1 MSEDAVKN
9 AILIAGPTASGKS
22 ALAIRMTKATGGFI
36 VNTDS
41 MQVYGVLDLLTA
53 RPSRANLAEA
63 EHFLYGHVPPSS
75 TYSTGKWFEDVEA
88 LLGRCELQ
96 GRVPIFVGG
105 TGLYFRALLGGL
117 SQTPEVSAQVRDHWR
132 GRMEAEGAKALHA
145 VLCVRDPA
153 IAAALQPSDSQRIV
167 RALEVLESTGKSLL
181 EWQKVKGRALV
192 DDQSAQKIVLR
203 PDRAWLGERIA
214 RRFSAMWAE
223 GAIDEVRALLA
234 LDLDPALP
242 AMKAIGVRE
251 VSAFLAET
259 MSREEAIER
268 SVIATRQYAKR
279 QSTWFRNQLGEDW
292 RVYASG
298 EEVFQG
304 GSFRDPQ

>member
-22 ALAIRMTKATGGFI
+22 ALAIRMAKATGGFI

-53 RPSRANLAEA
+53 RPSRADLAEA

-88 LLGRCELQ
+88 LLGRCGLQ

-117 SQTPEVSAQVRDHWR
+117 SQMPEVSAQVRDHWR

-167 RALEVLESTGKSLL
+167 RALEVLESTGKSL
-181 EWQKVKGRALV
+181 WNGKRSRAGRWWMTNRRKRSCSGLIVHGLA
-192 DDQSAQKIVLR
+192 SVLR
-203 PDRAWLGERIA
+203 GVFRPCG
-214 RRFSAMWAE
+214 RR
-223 GAIDEVRALLA
+223 GNR
-234 LDLDPALP
+234 
-242 AMKAIGVRE
+242 
-251 VSAFLAET
+251 
-259 MSREEAIER
+259 
-268 SVIATRQYAKR
+268 
-279 QSTWFRNQLGEDW
+279 
-292 RVYASG
+292 
-298 EEVFQG
+298 
-304 GSFRDPQ
+304 